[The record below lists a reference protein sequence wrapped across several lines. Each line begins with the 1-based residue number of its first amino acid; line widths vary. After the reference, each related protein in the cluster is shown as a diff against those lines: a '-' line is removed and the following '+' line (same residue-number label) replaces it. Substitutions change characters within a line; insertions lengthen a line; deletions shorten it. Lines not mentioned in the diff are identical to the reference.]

1 MKISHGRIVKR
12 KFMIYWKKNLKWT
25 LKTFAT
31 EQARRTMKK
40 KKISLP
46 TVAQF
51 SFSKDE
57 TNILQNCKKLKNTK
71 VSIFENLSGG
81 TAAIHKEK

>member
-1 MKISHGRIVKR
+1 
-12 KFMIYWKKNLKWT
+12 MIYWKKNLKWT

-57 TNILQNCKKLKNTK
+57 TNILQNCKKLKNKQTK
-71 VSIFENLSGG
+71 VSIFENFSGE

>member
-1 MKISHGRIVKR
+1 
-12 KFMIYWKKNLKWT
+12 MIYWKTNLKWT

-31 EQARRTMKK
+31 EQARRTRKK

-51 SFSKDE
+51 SFYKDE
-57 TNILQNCKKLKNTK
+57 TNILQNCKKLKTQKFPSLRTFLDRQLPSTRKNDK
-71 VSIFENLSGG
+71 KFFSIDRL
-81 TAAIHKEK
+81 